1 MLKVDDGDD
10 FEDDV
15 DMDDDDIDDVLQE
28 VTKARGNKWS
38 ESCFWK
44 SCYKEEIENYNDF
57 IE

>member
-1 MLKVDDGDD
+1 
-10 FEDDV
+10 
-15 DMDDDDIDDVLQE
+15 MDDDDIDDVLQE